1 MLRWL
6 RRHALPPEIRARLV
20 LAPGERVIA
29 HALTGD
35 RAAAVVATTAALH
48 LPDGRRVPWE
58 RIDRAGW
65 NDVGLALTVEGE
77 PEQTVPLPA
86 PGRLAQAVYERVT
99 ATIVVSRHV
108 PLLSEEEGSPGV
120 RLTARRAPGGTEI
133 AWRLR
138 YDEGVDPDSPEVRR
152 RCAQALARLR
162 EQMGV

>member
-1 MLRWL
+1 RRPNWTGSKPPRPRPTARCGTERPRPHRPRTRTTVGAMLRWL

-58 RIDRAGW
+58 RVDRAGW

-99 ATIVVSRHV
+99 ATIVVSRDRK
-108 PLLSEEEGSPGV
+108 ST
-120 RLTARRAPGGTEI
+120 RLN
-133 AWRLR
+133 
-138 YDEGVDPDSPEVRR
+138 SSH
-152 RCAQALARLR
+152 
-162 EQMGV
+162 